1 MTSTLDAPSIL
12 RLADHQKAGPRRIR
26 VCHISM
32 TLLTGGL
39 ERLLVEFGR
48 HCNRDRFDL
57 RFIALDQVGQPAEDL
72 KQQGW
77 KVSTILEE
85 GPRGKLS
92 RARRLAKLLA
102 DEQIDVVHSHNT
114 FAHFYATAAAKWAGV
129 PVIINTQHGRGCGA
143 SWKAKWQFRL
153 ANRFADRVIGVSE
166 DATRLCQDDDR
177 LSARRMQ
184 AIWNGIDVT
193 RFAFRGPI
201 NRPVAI
207 SVARLSP
214 EKDFATLLR
223 ATSLVVRDVPD
234 FRLRIVGNGR
244 EADSLKELARELS
257 LENNVEF
264 LGERHDI
271 PALLGEAAFF
281 VSSSKSEGISLTLL
295 EAMAVGLPIVATD
308 VGGNP
313 EVVVDGKTGTLV
325 PSCNPEQLA
334 AAMKDMLA
342 DRTSWPVMG
351 ELARQR
357 VEQHFNVK
365 HMLQQYESLYG
376 ELLATKST

>member
-12 RLADHQKAGPRRIR
+12 RLADHQKVGQHRIR

-57 RFIALDQVGQPAEDL
+57 RFIALDQLGQPAEDL

-92 RARRLAKLLA
+92 RARRLSKLLA

-114 FAHFYATAAAKWAGV
+114 LAHFYATAAAKWAGV
-129 PVIINTQHGRGCGA
+129 PVIVNTQHGRGCGA

-184 AIWNGIDVT
+184 AIWNGIDLT

-201 NRPVAI
+201 NQPVAI

-313 EVVVDGKTGTLV
+313 EVVVDGKTGKLV
-325 PSCNPEQLA
+325 PPCDPEQLA
-334 AAMKDMLA
+334 AAMKAMLA
-342 DRTSWPVMG
+342 DSASWPVMG